1 MIELTPSAV
10 SAARTIVETAPSP
23 AQGLRIMVE
32 AGGCSGFMYKME
44 LAPEQRDG
52 DAVIEADGVKIF
64 IDDLSQPMVAG
75 MVIDY
80 ANSFEKSGFIFQ
92 NPNATASCGCGKSF
106 A

>member
-1 MIELTPSAV
+1 MIQLTPSAV
-10 SAARTIVETAPSP
+10 SAAKTIVATAKEP
-23 AQGLRIMVE
+23 ARGLRILVE
-32 AGGCSGFMYKME
+32 AGGCSGFMYKLE

-52 DAVIEADGVKIF
+52 DAVVEADGVQIF

-75 MVIDY
+75 MVVDY
-80 ANSFEKSGFIFQ
+80 ASSLEHSGFVFQ

>member
-1 MIELTPSAV
+1 MIHLTPSAV
-10 SAARTIVETAPSP
+10 SAAKTLVETAKSP
-23 AQGLRIMVE
+23 TEGLRIMVE

-44 LAPEQRDG
+44 LAPEQRAG
-52 DAVIEADGVKIF
+52 DTMIEADGVKIF

-75 MVIDY
+75 MVVDY
-80 ANSFEKSGFIFQ
+80 ASSLEHSGFVFQ

>member
-1 MIELTPSAV
+1 MIQLTPGAV
-10 SAARTIVETAPSP
+10 AAAKTIVETAATP
-23 AQGLRIMVE
+23 AEGLRIMVE

-52 DAVIEADGVKIF
+52 DLVIEADGVKIF
-64 IDDLSQPMVAG
+64 IDDLSQPMMEG

-80 ANSFEKSGFIFQ
+80 ANSFEKSGFTFE
-92 NPNATASCGCGKSF
+92 NPQATASCGCGKSF

>member
-1 MIELTPSAV
+1 MIQLTASAV
-10 SAARTIVETAPSP
+10 SAAKTIVATAKTP
-23 AQGLRIMVE
+23 AEGLRIMVE

-52 DAVIEADGVKIF
+52 DLVVEAEGVKIF
-64 IDDLSQPMVAG
+64 IDDISQPMVQG
-75 MVIDY
+75 MVVDY
-80 ANSFEKSGFIFQ
+80 ANSFEKSGFVFE

>member
-1 MIELTPSAV
+1 MIQLTPNAV
-10 SAARTIVETAPSP
+10 SAAKTIVETAKTP

-32 AGGCSGFMYKME
+32 ANSCSGFLYKME

-52 DAVIEADGVKIF
+52 DVVVDADGIKIF
-64 IDDLSQPMVAG
+64 VDDLSQPMIAG
-75 MVIDY
+75 MVVDY
-80 ANSFEKSGFIFQ
+80 ASSLEHSGFVFQ

>member
-10 SAARTIVETAPSP
+10 SAAKTIVETAKTP
-23 AQGLRIMVE
+23 ASGLRIMVE

-44 LAPEQRDG
+44 LASEQAG
-52 DAVIEADGVKIF
+52 DAVIDADGVKIF
-64 IDDLSQPMVAG
+64 IDDISQPMVAG
-75 MVIDY
+75 MVVDY
-80 ANSFEKSGFIFQ
+80 ASSLEQSGFVFN

>member
-1 MIELTPSAV
+1 MIQLTPNAV
-10 SAARTIVETAPSP
+10 SAAKTIVETAKAP

-44 LAPEQRDG
+44 LAPEQREG
-52 DAVIEADGVKIF
+52 DAVVDADGIKIF

-75 MVIDY
+75 MVVDY
-80 ANSFEKSGFIFQ
+80 ASSLEHSGFVFQ

>member
-10 SAARTIVETAPSP
+10 SAARTIVETAKTP
-23 AQGLRIMVE
+23 ASGLRILVE

-44 LAPEQRDG
+44 LAAERRDG
-52 DAVIEADGVKIF
+52 DAVVEAGGVKIF
-64 IDDLSQPMVAG
+64 IDDLSQPMVQG

-80 ANSFEKSGFIFQ
+80 ETSFEKSGFVFQ

-106 A
+106 S